1 MWSKFTHHETRF
13 AGMALSVLLTA
24 ALSFPAHAA
33 EIWQINHAKSQFG
46 PGANTLVLERAS
58 GKAMNQATDATGN
71 PGTFLVISNG
81 NVYLATDETAYDPSA
96 GGGFKK
102 VDYTRWSDMKLVQI
116 GEKVRSTEYCGFACQ
131 SGLPDKR
138 MTLTFHAKGADPS
151 AQMGNILVLNTR

>member
-1 MWSKFTHHETRF
+1 MHTNRFETRH
-13 AGMALSVLLTA
+13 AAIALTVLMSA
-24 ALSFPAHAA
+24 ALSLPANAA
-33 EIWQINHAKSQFG
+33 EIWKVDLARSTFSS
-46 PGANTLVLERAS
+46 GANTLVLERAS
-58 GKAMNQATDATGN
+58 GKATNQATDATGN

-81 NVYLATDETAYDPSA
+81 NVYLATDESAYDPSA